1 MSSNSK
7 NEYLSRW
14 AGIDAVG
21 LLPHIFPEPGESLSR
36 AVMTLYEPPRDLL
49 ERYLRG
55 GRDGLEALEA
65 FFQAAAG
72 EGEVFTISR
81 LLRDLVS
88 ERGRAE
94 RERRLAD
101 QTLMWVLWRHLRE
114 EALSKS
120 VRDSKARIKA
130 RPQDAGD
137 ECLRAAAEGALA
149 GVAPVEA
156 RLSEL
161 VVHPFNARFVSHG
174 GPAIRKF
181 KAVCEDGGL
190 KEPLLVVPVAPRN
203 RLAELH
209 VAMFEMIE
217 EKVRRRA
224 ERDDETRRAVEEGG
238 VGLIMRALT
247 GYREVMVEDGRI
259 VFTENDRLRQITGV
273 REPKYFIIDGQ
284 LRALAMMLRFEE
296 GVDRGSYDPSLDTVG
311 VQVIEDADPLTVTY
325 LSITLN
331 SGIREIGEDD
341 QRLFLRA
348 VGPVNNATLSLV
360 AERTGS
366 SLLGSLR
373 EFGAPSPDLDS
384 TGQPHIILT
393 QIEEEDSLLPPGPI
407 APEEDESDRAG
418 AGRSGAAASR
428 QTGHE
433 AGSAS
438 TVPGGGPSPSSGPQ
452 PGSEPWGTSLEREQ
466 AQPQPVMLDEAS
478 ILSALFSKY
487 LDRAAQDQLGYYIIP
502 GKGVSVRLEHS
513 LKAALEA
520 RGLGPRQL
528 AEPDIRYTNMVAVP
542 VYIGG
547 RRLRVTLHAPVAWN
561 KYCPRCGRLVVLS
574 PARCLFCGEILYEYS
589 PLPYYLSYAPE

>member
-1 MSSNSK
+1 MSASSK
-7 NEYLSRW
+7 NKSEYLSRW
-14 AGIDAVG
+14 AGIDPAG
-21 LLPHIFPEPGESLSR
+21 LAPYIFPEPGESLSR

-65 FFQAAAG
+65 FFQAAAS

-88 ERGRAE
+88 ERSRAE
-94 RERRLAD
+94 GERRLAD

-114 EALSKS
+114 EALRKS
-120 VRDSKARIKA
+120 LRDSKARIKA
-130 RPQDAGD
+130 RAQDAD
-137 ECLRAAAEGALA
+137 EHLRAAAEAALT

-161 VVHPFNARFVSHG
+161 VVHPFNARFVPHSEESVHN
-174 GPAIRKF
+174 F
-181 KAVCEDGGL
+181 KAVCGDGGL
-190 KEPLLVVPVAPRN
+190 KEPLLVVPVAPNN

-217 EKVRRRA
+217 ERVRRAA
-224 ERDDETRRAVEEGG
+224 ERDDEIRRAVREGG
-238 VGLIMRALT
+238 TGLVMRAFT
-247 GYREVMVEDGRI
+247 GYREVMVEGGRI

-284 LRALAMMLRFEE
+284 LRALAMMLRFED
-296 GVDRGSYDPSLDTVG
+296 GVDRGSCDPSLDTVG

-331 SGIREIGEDD
+331 SG
-341 QRLFLRA
+341 LRA
-348 VGPVNNATLSLV
+348 VSQLELELFAKTVGPINKSTVHILAESVGSALVGQIKDIKVDIVGHPTVYREMWVKEDLLLPHGPVT
-360 AERTGS
+360 
-366 SLLGSLR
+366 
-373 EFGAPSPDLDS
+373 
-384 TGQPHIILT
+384 
-393 QIEEEDSLLPPGPI
+393 
-407 APEEDESDRAG
+407 PEEDESDRAG
-418 AGRSGAAASR
+418 AGRSGAVASR
-428 QTGHE
+428 QTRHE

-438 TVPGGGPSPSSGPQ
+438 TVPGGGPSPSSGLQ
-452 PGSEPWGTSLEREQ
+452 PGSEQWGTSLERELE
-466 AQPQPVMLDEAS
+466 QPQPVVLDEAS

-528 AEPDIRYTNMVAVP
+528 AEPDIRYTNIVAVP